1 MHTFR
6 LVTVFLIILL
16 AGTGVVADDDA
27 EAMAARITAQLQAPG
42 RDKYDAAK
50 DPGRKPV
57 AVAQFFGVKSGMTVL
72 DMLTGAGYSA
82 EILSAAVGP
91 EGIVYAQNSHLLTRM
106 IGGAH
111 HDAMLRRLQDGRL
124 PNVRYLVVD
133 VDDMPFESEIDMAFW
148 GTNMHDVYHR
158 DGAAATLDFL
168 AHVKRAMKPGAV
180 LAFSEHRGN
189 PGNDNAALHRLEQD
203 IMIEMLEQAGFVIE
217 ATSDLLANPDDDR
230 TRSVFDDDLRYHTDR
245 ILIRARKP

>member
-1 MHTFR
+1 MHTIR
-6 LVTVFLIILL
+6 LVTVFLITVL
-16 AGTGVVADDDA
+16 ASAGAGAGNDADA
-27 EAMAARITAQLQAPG
+27 VAARITAQLQAPG

-57 AVAQFFGVKSGMTVL
+57 AVAQFFGIESGMTVL

-111 HDAMLRRLQDGRL
+111 HEAMLRRIQDGRL

-133 VDDMPFESEIDMAFW
+133 VDDMPFENDIDMAFW

-158 DGAAATLDFL
+158 DGAAATLEFL

-203 IMIEMLEQAGFVIE
+203 IMTDMLEQAGFVIE
-217 ATSDLLANPDDDR
+217 ATSELLANPDDDR
-230 TRSVFDDDLRYHTDR
+230 TRSVFDDGLRYHTDR

>member
-1 MHTFR
+1 MRTGR
-6 LVTVFLIILL
+6 LVIVFLLTVITS
-16 AGTGVVADDDA
+16 AGAA
-27 EAMAARITAQLQAPG
+27 EPDPMAARIAAQLQAPG

-91 EGIVYAQNSHLLTRM
+91 DGIVYAQNSHLLTRM

-111 HDAMLRRLQDGRL
+111 HDAMLRRLENGRL

-133 VDDMPFESEIDMAFW
+133 VADMPFDGDIDMAFW

-168 AHVKRAMKPGAV
+168 AHVKRAMKPGS
-180 LAFSEHRGN
+180 L
-189 PGNDNAALHRLEQD
+189 
-203 IMIEMLEQAGFVIE
+203 LEQAGFVIE

-230 TRSVFDDDLRYHTDR
+230 TLSVFDDGVRYHTDR

>member
-1 MHTFR
+1 MHTIR
-6 LVTVFLIILL
+6 LCSVLL
-16 AGTGVVADDDA
+16 LTLLGCVGVAADDDGD
-27 EAMAARITAQLQAPG
+27 AMAARITAQLQAPG

-57 AVAQFFGVKSGMTVL
+57 AVAQFFGVESGMTVL

-106 IGGAH
+106 IDGAH
-111 HDAMLRRLQDGRL
+111 HEAMLRRLADERL

-133 VDDMPFESEIDMAFW
+133 VDDMPFEHNIDMAFW
-148 GTNMHDVYHR
+148 GTNMHDVFHR
-158 DGAAATLDFL
+158 DGEAATLAFL
-168 AHVKRAMKPGAV
+168 SHVKRAMKPGAV

-203 IMIEMLEQAGFVIE
+203 IMTELLEKAGFVIE
-217 ATSDLLANPDDDR
+217 ATSELLANPADDR
-230 TRSVFDDDLRYHTDR
+230 TRGVFDDGLRYHTDR
-245 ILIRARKP
+245 VLIRARKP